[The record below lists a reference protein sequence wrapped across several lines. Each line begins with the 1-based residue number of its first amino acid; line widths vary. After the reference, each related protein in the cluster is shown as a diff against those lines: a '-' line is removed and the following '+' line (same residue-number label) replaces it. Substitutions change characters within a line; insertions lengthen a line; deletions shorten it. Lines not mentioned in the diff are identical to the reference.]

1 MKPMRADEFRALLDE
16 HPFRPFRVLISSG
29 QYVDITHPEAALVG
43 HSYFAAARRP
53 NRRGIGHE
61 LAVYSLIH
69 VVKITY
75 LKTGK
80 RKRRA
85 QRSA

>member
-75 LKTGK
+75 LKPGK